1 MANLYADANF
11 YITEINFQ
19 TVHGNNVYDVAWAHT
34 GNNTTANF
42 TVLAD
47 NVISNVY
54 GTGKALDFVEYEPLT
69 TPFPSG
75 NAFTTPDI
83 SSTTTSNTGSGM
95 TIQVA
100 VDGDGNESISIT
112 NSGSGYYYSESVTFP
127 GAAMHRTKDCRL
139 TLTVDDREGINYFP
153 AGLTDAAV
161 VANAV
166 PLMNVEYGFS

>member
-69 TPFPSG
+69 
-75 NAFTTPDI
+75 AI
-83 SSTTTSNTGSGM
+83 SFWKCLSQLPIYHQLPLQYWQRNDNT
-95 TIQVA
+95 
-100 VDGDGNESISIT
+100 
-112 NSGSGYYYSESVTFP
+112 SGS
-127 GAAMHRTKDCRL
+127 
-139 TLTVDDREGINYFP
+139 
-153 AGLTDAAV
+153 
-161 VANAV
+161 
-166 PLMNVEYGFS
+166 